1 MLKFEGV
8 FFPGETLDSDLEDKI
23 LKKALL
29 YFDKIYAIIPEVFN
43 IKLAN
48 IVDEYDYQYHPEKL
62 DEFSMRLVMAEHAIL
77 NKWKA
82 NGREIGEIDKSELA
96 RHERI
101 INFLVKTELLREEGI
116 LEIINPD
123 ENIKSKPYYFD
134 EDIKPTDFSII
145 EKFKNLSSTEINF
158 NNIINYMPHLLYGNI
173 LEDLRDKEFRKIVK
187 TNFKFDKVLM
197 YKGQAEHN
205 WLEQLCSAE
214 DTLEYIHEAHLFGFC
229 SKISSTMWASLIIN
243 HALIS
248 SFRKK
253 AVPFCSN
260 PILQNL
266 MNRKI
271 RRRYEKLFDLDMNIP
286 NFKKD
291 LSTFNL
297 ALVNLPNFELKSFE
311 DIIEIR
317 ERLKDE
323 MSEFRLK
330 MCEFADKIKT
340 EPYSETFI
348 NHLELIKRD
357 NIQPTINN
365 LHKKI
370 SSLNRKTIPRVL
382 VATALNMFLCINPS
396 LPPALAILACPDVFS
411 LTTILNNYRKE
422 YKDITEKN
430 GLSYLIKIGNA

>member
-43 IKLAN
+43 RKLMH
-48 IVDEYDYQYHPEKL
+48 IVNEYNYRYHPEKL
-62 DEFSMRLVMAEHAIL
+62 DEFSTELVMSKHIIL
-77 NKWKA
+77 TEWKSK
-82 NGREIGEIDKSELA
+82 GRIDEVDESELA

-116 LEIINPD
+116 LDIINPD

-134 EDIKPTDFSII
+134 EDIEPTNFSIG
-145 EKFKNLSSTEINF
+145 EKFENLSSTEINF
-158 NNIINYMPHLLYGNI
+158 NNIINYTPHLLYGNI

-197 YKGQAEHN
+197 YKGQAEIN
-205 WLEQLCSAE
+205 WLAELCGSAE
-214 DTLEYIHEAHLFGFC
+214 DTLEFIPEGHLFGFC
-229 SKISSTMWASLIIN
+229 RKISSTMWASLIIN

-253 AVPFCSN
+253 AVPCCSN

-266 MNRKI
+266 LNRKI

-291 LSTFNL
+291 LSAFNL
-297 ALVNLPNFELKSFE
+297 ALVSLPNFELKSFE

-330 MCEFADKIKT
+330 MCEFVDKIKT
-340 EPYSETFI
+340 EPYSETFK

-357 NIQPTINN
+357 NIQPIINN